1 MTAMNWVFSLLVFL
15 AVTLGVLGYMA
26 RRSAAGGRALER
38 RLRGLGA
45 PERSLPRVEVER
57 DDRYST
63 LPWLDRLLR
72 GLNLGERLELL
83 LYQSGVNLKAGVL
96 VLLVAVFALA
106 GYLLGVTLTHRV
118 APGLLTL
125 LLVGPVPYYYILMRR
140 GQRMQSFS
148 HEFPDSLDLLVS
160 ALRAGLSFS
169 AAMQMV
175 AEESPEPIRSEF
187 AVTVEEQALGL
198 DFREALVNLT
208 RRVDSLDLRFF
219 VTAVVL
225 QRETGG
231 NLAEILEN
239 TARLIRDRFRV
250 MGDIQTFTAQG
261 RLTGAILVL
270 LPVVMA
276 LYTWAIN
283 PEFFKPMIE
292 TEGGRTALMAAGTMQ
307 VLGMLVVR
315 KIVAIKV

>member
-1 MTAMNWVFSLLVFL
+1 MNALFSILVFL
-15 AVTLGVLGYMA
+15 AVTLGVLGYLA
-26 RRSAAGGRALER
+26 HRSARTGRALER

-45 PERSLPRVEVER
+45 TERALPRVEVER
-57 DDRYST
+57 DERYSA

-72 GLNLGERLELL
+72 GVNVGERLELL

-96 VLLVAVFALA
+96 VLLVAVFALG
-106 GYLLGVTLTHRV
+106 GYLLGVGLTQRV
-118 APGLLTL
+118 EPGLLTMVI
-125 LLVGPVPYYYILMRR
+125 VGPLPYLYVLMRKS
-140 GQRMQSFS
+140 QRMQAFA

-198 DFREALVNLT
+198 DFREALLNLT
-208 RRVDSLDLRFF
+208 KRVDSLDLRFF

-250 MGDIQTFTAQG
+250 LGDIKTFTAQG

-270 LPVVMA
+270 LPVTMA

-283 PEFFKPMIE
+283 PEYFKPMLE
-292 TEGGRTALMAAGTMQ
+292 TEGGRHALMVAGAMQ
-307 VLGMLVVR
+307 VLGMFVVR
-315 KIVAIKV
+315 KIVSIKV